1 MLLLLFVLLL
11 LLLLLLPPLY
21 TTDSLTLK
29 LIIRMMRVWSVNTPR
44 VAHSFNRY
52 FMLLL
57 LLLLLLLSLLPL
69 RSQLM
74 HHWLA

>member
-1 MLLLLFVLLL
+1 
-11 LLLLLLPPLY
+11 
-21 TTDSLTLK
+21 
-29 LIIRMMRVWSVNTPR
+29 MMRVWSVNTPR

-57 LLLLLLLSLLPL
+57 LSLLPL